1 VFKPKGFYTSHGY
14 VGFLPD
20 GSRMAFPTQGEY
32 EEYIRDWESAE
43 AA

>member
-1 VFKPKGFYTSHGY
+1 MFFPGGFDADHGY

-20 GSRMAFPTQGEY
+20 GSRMVFPTHDEYTDYIREAFP
-32 EEYIRDWESAE
+32 E